1 MYETEA
7 NHAAVS
13 SREIPDSIA
22 REFGG
27 LSESVIART
36 VLPWSEHCTECVWPT
51 CYTTCDLYSPRDDGR
66 CRRFADGMVR
76 VECPFALNS
85 YLLRIQFKKWAKLWS
100 PANVTL
106 YPAARATKIE
116 RDDYTLGSLL
126 QRMPAPSIL
135 KSFATRQRY
144 NFKKRQAKKL
154 AAGEAL
160 PTSFLLECY
169 NPSIEQIN
177 LSLTLRATGPSVNFP
192 FQRLFN
198 LTPGFNRI
206 RVPVNEMV
214 KLIDLR
220 APFDIELIPNDVDNL
235 TTLYFGVMDFVRE
248 SITNTSSAV
257 PVKCIIWDLDNT
269 LWTGI
274 LVEDGVEK
282 IRLKPGVADIIRS
295 FDERGI
301 LQSVSS
307 KNDHDDA
314 MRALKYFQVHV
325 YFLCPQVSWQPKSE
339 AVAAIA
345 ASLNIGMDTILFV
358 DDSQFER
365 EQVAAIHPQLR
376 VIDALEY
383 RSLLHM
389 DECQG
394 AVTSESKLR
403 RKLYQIEAA
412 RRGTEEVFG
421 SDYFAFL
428 RDARIHISIQP
439 MTDDNFERVH
449 ELTQR
454 TNQMNFSGNRYGREV
469 LRSISV
475 DPHLETYVLS
485 CEDRFG
491 SYGIVGFCIVDSQEP
506 RVTDLMFSCRVQ
518 SKRVEHAF
526 LTYILR
532 RYIKQDNDNLFV
544 TCRKTARNEV
554 SLKVF
559 EEFGLEEIESSDGL
573 TLMVFP
579 GHKEIPDDG
588 IITVDETLVSVN

>member
-116 RDDYTLGSLL
+116 RDDYTLGNLL

-144 NFKKRQAKKL
+144 NVKKRQAKKL

-314 MRALKYFQVHV
+314 MRALIYFQLHE
-325 YFLCPQVSWQPKSE
+325 YSLCAQVSWQPKS
-339 AVAAIA
+339 
-345 ASLNIGMDTILFV
+345 
-358 DDSQFER
+358 
-365 EQVAAIHPQLR
+365 
-376 VIDALEY
+376 
-383 RSLLHM
+383 
-389 DECQG
+389 
-394 AVTSESKLR
+394 
-403 RKLYQIEAA
+403 
-412 RRGTEEVFG
+412 
-421 SDYFAFL
+421 
-428 RDARIHISIQP
+428 
-439 MTDDNFERVH
+439 
-449 ELTQR
+449 
-454 TNQMNFSGNRYGREV
+454 
-469 LRSISV
+469 
-475 DPHLETYVLS
+475 
-485 CEDRFG
+485 
-491 SYGIVGFCIVDSQEP
+491 
-506 RVTDLMFSCRVQ
+506 
-518 SKRVEHAF
+518 
-526 LTYILR
+526 
-532 RYIKQDNDNLFV
+532 
-544 TCRKTARNEV
+544 
-554 SLKVF
+554 
-559 EEFGLEEIESSDGL
+559 
-573 TLMVFP
+573 
-579 GHKEIPDDG
+579 
-588 IITVDETLVSVN
+588 